1 MAEPMVRRSMPE
13 SSDEETMRMDLP
25 RKPRFGDGSRRKRR
39 RVEGAHWGYAQL
51 RSGDCAFET
60 QPSWDTEFRLSTRG
74 SYTSGDRAGQLCVL
88 KWFKQHGVWDSAYYD
103 GHLRGVEKAQEFVRA
118 FNKLRLSDKTIYMNT
133 PSMWMVPTVMASLM
147 QGQCVL
153 VEPMISEIGVPFEKF
168 NSNTGYAAE
177 ERDFIH
183 ALSHFSYHVSG
194 GSYLLCEL
202 QGGRFKDRYI
212 LTDPVVLSANRE
224 FGAADLGAEGIQNF
238 LHFHKCGRFCRSTW
252 KTRHKTER
260 HFMPQKRTAFMQL
273 DS

>member
-1 MAEPMVRRSMPE
+1 MGAEGRRRTLGLRATQVRRLRLRDPAI
-13 SSDEETMRMDLP
+13 L
-25 RKPRFGDGSRRKRR
+25 GH
-39 RVEGAHWGYAQL
+39 RVQTVHARLLHEW
-51 RSGDCAFET
+51 RSCRPT
-60 QPSWDTEFRLSTRG
+60 
-74 SYTSGDRAGQLCVL
+74 LCI
-88 KWFKQHGVWDSAYYD
+88 
-103 GHLRGVEKAQEFVRA
+103 EKVQEFVRA
-118 FNKLRLSDKTIYMNT
+118 FNKLRLSDKTIYMNA